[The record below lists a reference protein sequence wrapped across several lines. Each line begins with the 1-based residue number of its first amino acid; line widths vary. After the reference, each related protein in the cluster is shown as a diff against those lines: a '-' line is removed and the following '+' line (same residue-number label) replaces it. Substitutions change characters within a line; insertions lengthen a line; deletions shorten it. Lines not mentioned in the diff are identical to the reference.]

1 MAPSPALDEML
12 ERLVG
17 RLRDAA
23 GDNLLGVALYGGL
36 VKGRYTPGIS
46 DVNLLVVL
54 ADARLPALL
63 ALAPVLTGALRDASV
78 IPFLTTPRDLRDS
91 TTLFPVKILDIQTS
105 HRVLWGDP
113 HLAGLTIDAAALR
126 LRTLQEIKNLEMRLR
141 LRLVERGA
149 EPGAL
154 WRGLVSSLPKVA
166 VTLESVLRFRG
177 IAVPADRPT
186 LLRRAAAEL
195 GVPEER
201 IGHLA
206 DLHRVDQRP
215 EDGAVRRLYGE
226 YLDLLAELG
235 ARAGEAAP

>member
-12 ERLVG
+12 KRLVG

-23 GDNLLGVALYGGL
+23 GANLLGVALYGGL

-46 DVNLLVVL
+46 DVKLLVVV

-63 ALAPVLTGALRDASV
+63 ALSPVLTGAWRDASV
-78 IPFLTTPRDLRDS
+78 IPFITTPQDLQQAA
-91 TTLFPVKILDIQTS
+91 TLFPVKILDIQTS

-113 HLAGLTIDAAALR
+113 HVAGLTIDAAALR
-126 LRTLQEIKNLEMRLR
+126 LRTLQELKNMEMRLR

-154 WRGLVSSLPKVA
+154 WRGLVSSLPKAA
-166 VTLESVLRFRG
+166 VTLESVLRVRG
-177 IAVPADRPT
+177 IAVPADRPG
-186 LLRRAAAEL
+186 LLRRAADEL
-195 GVPEER
+195 GVPAER
-201 IGHLA
+201 ISHLA
-206 DLHRVDQRP
+206 DLRRVDRRP

-235 ARAGEAAP
+235 SRIAAGAT